1 MLDVAQVSE
10 IGAAVARDYLPPG
23 SVLDVSSR
31 GREGSDGEEMFS
43 VLVVLRAD
51 SADSVTGDNVVN
63 VVYQLQ
69 RRLEEQGETRFAVV
83 EWATDVEL
91 AEELAEGNGSS

>member
-1 MLDVAQVSE
+1 
-10 IGAAVARDYLPPG
+10 
-23 SVLDVSSR
+23 
-31 GREGSDGEEMFS
+31 MFS

-91 AEELAEGNGSS
+91 AEELAEGNGGS